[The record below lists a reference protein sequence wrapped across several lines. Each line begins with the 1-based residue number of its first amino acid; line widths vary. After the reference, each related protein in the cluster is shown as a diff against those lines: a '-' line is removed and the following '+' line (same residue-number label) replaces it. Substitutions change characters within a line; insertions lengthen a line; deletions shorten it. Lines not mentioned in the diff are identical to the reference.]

1 LASIRNYISRA
12 RVFGGEIPQA
22 FGLPLNL
29 QKEGLS
35 MLPLTRYDVKIIY
48 KGKEQVV
55 TVYEGYN
62 SWIFSVECLY
72 PGAKI
77 VDFKKG
83 GFNSA
88 KI

>member
-1 LASIRNYISRA
+1 
-12 RVFGGEIPQA
+12 
-22 FGLPLNL
+22 
-29 QKEGLS
+29 

-62 SWIFSVECLY
+62 SWIFSIECLY

-83 GFNSA
+83 GFISA

>member
-1 LASIRNYISRA
+1 
-12 RVFGGEIPQA
+12 
-22 FGLPLNL
+22 
-29 QKEGLS
+29 

-72 PGAKI
+72 PGAEI
-77 VDFKKG
+77 IDFKRG
-83 GFNSA
+83 GFINEICSN
-88 KI
+88 